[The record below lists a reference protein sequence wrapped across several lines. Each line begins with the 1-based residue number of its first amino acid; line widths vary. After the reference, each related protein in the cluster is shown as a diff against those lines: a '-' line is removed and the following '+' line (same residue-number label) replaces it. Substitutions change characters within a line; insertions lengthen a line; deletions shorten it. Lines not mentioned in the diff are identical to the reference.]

1 MKRVSDRDA
10 SPFSKRSRSSL
21 GHYDESS
28 DDERGAA
35 PPPPRR
41 RRSPSPA
48 AHRSRYPLP
57 PDPPLPVRER
67 DDYPPPRSRPPPP
80 SAGGYKTLCVSNIH
94 PRASDEVVKDSL
106 YREFKKHGD
115 VSIKLVHGAEPEDR
129 LAYVSFKNPEDAR
142 EAKHSKQR
150 IILYDK
156 PAVLEAVYESSGR
169 SRARSRSYSPLPYG
183 GGGRGGAE
191 DERYIRPRSPDDR
204 HRLYHHDERYDY
216 SLRGYGPPPPSAGMY
231 SHHHR
236 DYHRPPPYDY
246 PPRGPS
252 SYRGHSYYGGGN
264 PPVPHYE
271 RGGERGSRGGGGG
284 RGGDGGEG
292 GGGGGGGGRDR
303 DRYEN
308 KKDRFPNYL
317 HHIPPEEDP
326 LATRTLFAGNLEI
339 NITEEELRRIFG
351 NYGVVEDV
359 DIKRPPPG
367 TGNAYAFVRFE
378 NLDQANRCKVE
389 LSGQYIGKFQVKIGY
404 GKATPTTRIW
414 VGGLG
419 PWTSLAQLEREF
431 DRFGAIKKIEYNKGD
446 TSAYILYETIE
457 AAQAAVQD
465 MRGFCLGGPDRRLKT
480 DFVDTNPPTAHPPSG
495 SKSGKAASNASF
507 DAANASATSASARTE
522 DFAGGEASWNNG
534 TDDPS
539 TYRSTGSSGRPGRG
553 NRSSSGYDKRP
564 NNYRP
569 TDGDDWPAG
578 ANANS
583 RRLADDFDP
592 SRGTSRS
599 PSNERSRT
607 DDGARFG
614 GYRTLAEVARRSPS
628 NWTGALVLKNSFFPT
643 KLHATSGE
651 ASIADLLLRDDK
663 NQPHLR
669 ITQRLRLDPPKL
681 EDVSRRVSASA
692 SHAIFLGLPGNSS
705 TANSAAGTPGA
716 AAAAASPVAD
726 ESAGGGGVQNRP
738 LRTLVTY
745 LKQKE
750 AAGVISLANKNADVT
765 GVLYAF
771 PPCPFAADLLRRAAP
786 SLSDE
791 TLKEDHLV
799 IVVVKGGTA

>member
-28 DDERGAA
+28 DDERGG

-41 RRSPSPA
+41 RRSPSPS
-48 AHRSRYPLP
+48 HRSRYPLP
-57 PDPPLPVRER
+57 PDPPVLRER

-80 SAGGYKTLCVSNIH
+80 STGYKTLCVSSIH
-94 PRASDEVVKDSL
+94 PKASDEVVKDSL
-106 YREFKKHGD
+106 YREFKKYGE

-129 LAYVSFKNPEDAR
+129 LAYVSFRNPEDAR
-142 EAKHSKQR
+142 EARHSKQR

-156 PAVLEAVYESSGR
+156 PAVLEPVYETSTAR
-169 SRARSRSYSPLPYG
+169 STRARSRSYSPLPY
-183 GGGRGGAE
+183 RGE
-191 DERYIRPRSPDDR
+191 EERYIRPRSPDDR
-204 HRLYHHDERYDY
+204 HRMYDDRYDY
-216 SLRGYGPPPPSAGMY
+216 SLRGYGPPPPAGMY
-231 SHHHR
+231 R
-236 DYHRPPPYDY
+236 DYRPPPYDY

-252 SYRGHSYYGGGN
+252 SYRGHSYYGAGGH

-271 RGGERGSRGGGGG
+271 RGSERGGGSRGGGGG
-284 RGGDGGEG
+284 GAGG
-292 GGGGGGGGRDR
+292 GGGGGGGGRNEEGGGRGDR
-303 DRYEN
+303 NHDRYEN

-351 NYGVVEDV
+351 NYGIVEDV

-419 PWTSLAQLEREF
+419 SWTSLAQLEREF

-465 MRGFCLGGPDRRLKT
+465 MRGFCLGGPDRKLKT
-480 DFVDTNPPTAHPPSG
+480 DFVDTNPPTAHPPTAKSKG
-495 SKSGKAASNASF
+495 SSSSY
-507 DAANASATSASARTE
+507 DAATARSGAGE
-522 DFAGGEASWNNG
+522 DYAGSETNWNNG
-534 TDDPS
+534 DDPN
-539 TYRSTGSSGRPGRG
+539 YRTGSSRTGRG
-553 NRSSSGYDKRP
+553 NRSGYEKRP
-564 NNYRP
+564 NAYRGSGAE
-569 TDGDDWPAG
+569 GDDWPA
-578 ANANS
+578 NSS
-583 RRLADDFDP
+583 RRPPPDEFD
-592 SRGTSRS
+592 SARGGSRS
-599 PSNERSRT
+599 PSNERRT
-607 DDGARFG
+607 DEGGRFT

-643 KLHATSGE
+643 KLHVTSGE
-651 ASIADLLLRDDK
+651 ASIADLLLHDEK

-692 SHAIFLGLPGNSS
+692 SHAIFLGLPGSTGGASS
-705 TANSAAGTPGA
+705 PTSDEAA
-716 AAAAASPVAD
+716 
-726 ESAGGGGVQNRP
+726 GVQNRP
-738 LRTLVTY
+738 LRNLVTY

-771 PPCPFAADLLRRAAP
+771 PPCQFAADLLRRAAP
-786 SLSDE
+786 SLTDE
-791 TLKEDHLV
+791 TLKDDHLV
-799 IVVVKGGTA
+799 IVVVKAWG

>member
-1 MKRVSDRDA
+1 MKRVSDRDT
-10 SPFSKRSRSSL
+10 SPYSKRSRSSL
-21 GHYDESS
+21 GHYDDSS

-41 RRSPSPA
+41 RRSPSPS
-48 AHRSRYPLP
+48 HRSRYPIP
-57 PDPPLPVRER
+57 PDPPLPLRDR

-80 SAGGYKTLCVSNIH
+80 PSTTYKTLCVSSIH
-94 PRASDEVVKDSL
+94 PKASDEVVKDSL
-106 YREFKKHGD
+106 YREFKKYGE

-129 LAYVSFKNPEDAR
+129 LAYVSFRNPEDAR
-142 EAKHSKQR
+142 EARHSKQR

-156 PAVLEAVYESSGR
+156 PAVLEPVYESSGR
-169 SRARSRSYSPLPYG
+169 TRARSRSYSPIPY
-183 GGGRGGAE
+183 RE

-204 HRLYHHDERYDY
+204 HRMYDDRYDY
-216 SLRGYGPPPPSAGMY
+216 SLRGYGPPPPTGMY
-231 SHHHR
+231 R
-236 DYHRPPPYDY
+236 DYRPPPYDY

-252 SYRGHSYYGGGN
+252 YRGHYYAGH
-264 PPVPHYE
+264 PEPPHYGRE
-271 RGGERGSRGGGGG
+271 RGGRREEGG
-284 RGGDGGEG
+284 RE
-292 GGGGGGGGRDR
+292 RTH

-351 NYGVVEDV
+351 HYGVVEDV

-419 PWTSLAQLEREF
+419 SWTSLAQLEREF

-446 TSAYILYETIE
+446 SHAYILFETIE

-480 DFVDTNPPTAHPPSG
+480 DFVDTNPPTVHTKT
-495 SKSGKAASNASF
+495 KSSSSY
-507 DAANASATSASARTE
+507 DAAPSRSATSEDYPTENWNGGEDAYRSGSSRSRSARNSYEKRPSGYRGEGEEWPASSSSRRPPPE
-522 DFAGGEASWNNG
+522 DFDS
-534 TDDPS
+534 
-539 TYRSTGSSGRPGRG
+539 
-553 NRSSSGYDKRP
+553 NR
-564 NNYRP
+564 
-569 TDGDDWPAG
+569 A
-578 ANANS
+578 
-583 RRLADDFDP
+583 
-592 SRGTSRS
+592 SRS
-599 PSNERSRT
+599 PSAERRSEES
-607 DDGARFG
+607 GRFA
-614 GYRTLAEVARRSPS
+614 GYRTLTEVARRSPS
-628 NWTGALVLKNSFFPT
+628 NWSGALVLKNSFFPA
-643 KLHATSGE
+643 KLHVTSGE
-651 ASIADLLLRDDK
+651 ASIADLLLRDEK
-663 NQPHLR
+663 GQPHLR
-669 ITQRLRLDPPKL
+669 ITQRLRLDLPKL
-681 EDVSRRVSASA
+681 EDVSRRISASA
-692 SHAIFLGLPGNSS
+692 SHAIFLGLPASNSTGN
-705 TANSAAGTPGA
+705 
-716 AAAAASPVAD
+716 AASPVPD
-726 ESAGGGGVQNRP
+726 ESSGVQNRP
-738 LRTLVTY
+738 LRNLVTY

-750 AAGVISLANKNADVT
+750 AAGVISLANKTADVT

-771 PPCPFAADLLRRAAP
+771 PPCQFAADLLRRAAP
-786 SLSDE
+786 TLTDE

>member
-28 DDERGAA
+28 DDERGGGGA
-35 PPPPRR
+35 PLPRR
-41 RRSPSPA
+41 RRSPSPS
-48 AHRSRYPLP
+48 HRSRYPLP
-57 PDPPLPVRER
+57 PDPPVSLRER

-80 SAGGYKTLCVSNIH
+80 PSTGYKTLCVSSIH
-94 PRASDEVVKDSL
+94 PKASDEVVKDSL
-106 YREFKKHGD
+106 YREFKKYGE
-115 VSIKLVHGAEPEDR
+115 VSIKLIHGAEPEDR
-129 LAYVSFKNPEDAR
+129 VAYVSFRNPEDAR
-142 EAKHSKQR
+142 EARHSKQR

-156 PAVLEAVYESSGR
+156 PAVLDPVYETSSSR
-169 SRARSRSYSPLPYG
+169 SARARSRSYSPLPY
-183 GGGRGGAE
+183 RE

-204 HRLYHHDERYDY
+204 HRMYDDRYDY
-216 SLRGYGPPPPSAGMY
+216 SLRGYGPPPPAGMY
-231 SHHHR
+231 R
-236 DYHRPPPYDY
+236 DYRPPPYDY

-252 SYRGHSYYGGGN
+252 YRGHSYYGAGH

-271 RGGERGSRGGGGG
+271 RGSERGGSSRGGGRNEEGG
-284 RGGDGGEG
+284 RE
-292 GGGGGGGGRDR
+292 RNH

-351 NYGVVEDV
+351 NYGIVEDV

-419 PWTSLAQLEREF
+419 TWTSLAQLEREF

-480 DFVDTNPPTAHPPSG
+480 DFVDTNPPTAHPPTNKNKSSSSYDAVNPRSG
-495 SKSGKAASNASF
+495 GDDYAAE
-507 DAANASATSASARTE
+507 T
-522 DFAGGEASWNNG
+522 SWNNG
-534 TDDPS
+534 DDPS
-539 TYRSTGSSGRPGRG
+539 YRPSSSKTSRN
-553 NRSSSGYDKRP
+553 NRSSYEKRPSGYRGA
-564 NNYRP
+564 
-569 TDGDDWPAG
+569 DGEDWSAS
-578 ANANS
+578 NSS
-583 RRLADDFDP
+583 RRPPPDEFDAA
-592 SRGTSRS
+592 RGGSRS
-599 PSNERSRT
+599 PSNERRS
-607 DDGARFG
+607 DDSGRFA

-643 KLHATSGE
+643 KLHVTSGE
-651 ASIADLLLRDDK
+651 ASIADLLLHDEK

-692 SHAIFLGLPGNSS
+692 SHAIFLGLPGS
-705 TANSAAGTPGA
+705 TGN
-716 AAAAASPVAD
+716 AASPTSD
-726 ESAGGGGVQNRP
+726 EAAGVQNRP
-738 LRTLVTY
+738 LRNLVTY

-771 PPCPFAADLLRRAAP
+771 PPCQFAAELLRRAAP
-786 SLSDE
+786 TLSDE

>member
-28 DDERGAA
+28 DEERAA
-35 PPPPRR
+35 PAPRR
-41 RRSPSPA
+41 TSRRSPSPA
-48 AHRSRYPLP
+48 PHRSRYPLP
-57 PDPPLPVRER
+57 PDPPVSLRER

-80 SAGGYKTLCVSNIH
+80 PPVSTGYKTLCVSSIH
-94 PRASDEVVKDSL
+94 PKASDEVVKDSL
-106 YREFKKHGD
+106 YREFKKHGE

-129 LAYVSFKNPEDAR
+129 LAYVSFRNPEDAR
-142 EAKHSKQR
+142 EARHSKQR

-156 PAVLEAVYESSGR
+156 PAVLEPVYDTATR
-169 SRARSRSYSPLPYG
+169 SARARSRSYSPLPY
-183 GGGRGGAE
+183 RDE
-191 DERYIRPRSPDDR
+191 DRYMRPRSPDDR
-204 HRLYHHDERYDY
+204 HRMYDDRYDY
-216 SLRGYGPPPPSAGMY
+216 PMRGYGPPPPASLY
-231 SHHHR
+231 R
-236 DYHRPPPYDY
+236 DYRPPPYDY

-252 SYRGHSYYGGGN
+252 YRGHHHSYYGGH
-264 PPVPHYE
+264 PPGPAPHYE
-271 RGGERGSRGGGGG
+271 RGGGNNGERGG
-284 RGGDGGEG
+284 RNRG
-292 GGGGGGGGRDR
+292 GGGGGGGGAAVGGGEDGHGGRGGDR
-303 DRYEN
+303 FEN

-351 NYGVVEDV
+351 NYGTVEDV

-419 PWTSLAQLEREF
+419 SWTSLAQLEREF

-446 TSAYILYETIE
+446 TFAYITYETIE

-480 DFVDTNPPTAHPPSG
+480 DFVDTDPPTAHPPSAKKGGASSHDASG
-495 SKSGKAASNASF
+495 SKG
-507 DAANASATSASARTE
+507 TGE
-522 DFAGGEASWNNG
+522 DYDASWNNG
-534 TDDPS
+534 DDPLH
-539 TYRSTGSSGRPGRG
+539 RSGSSRQPGSGR
-553 NRSSSGYDKRP
+553 SGYDKRP
-564 NNYRP
+564 NYRNSGP
-569 TDGDDWPAG
+569 PDGGDDWSAPP
-578 ANANS
+578 S
-583 RRLADDFDP
+583 RRPPPPDEFDTA
-592 SRGTSRS
+592 RASRS
-599 PSNERSRT
+599 PSNERRS
-607 DDGARFG
+607 DDSGRFAG
-614 GYRTLAEVARRSPS
+614 MRTLTEVTRRSPS

-643 KLHATSGE
+643 KLHATSGD
-651 ASIADLLLRDDK
+651 AAIADLLLRDEK
-663 NQPHLR
+663 GQPHLR

-681 EDVSRRVSASA
+681 EDVSRRVAASA
-692 SHAIFLGLPGNSS
+692 SHAVFLGLPTS
-705 TANSAAGTPGA
+705 TSN
-716 AAAAASPVAD
+716 AASPVEGDA
-726 ESAGGGGVQNRP
+726 SSTSVQSRP
-738 LRTLVTY
+738 LRNLVAY

-750 AAGVISLANKNADVT
+750 AAGVISLANKESDVT

-771 PPCPFAADLLRRAAP
+771 PPCPFAIDLLRRSAP
-786 SLSDE
+786 QLTDE